1 MDSKEGDD
9 SSSAGSG
16 SSQKPQTSR
25 LSCTKYFDALWFC
38 YSPFHQME
46 QYYRYG
52 HFDNCSGKWSS
63 LFDCLSLKTKRP
75 DEVEKILQARE
86 KSKSHIWTYRT
97 VEEASE
103 NWWRMYHHL
112 FDKSDTKPKPDA

>member
-1 MDSKEGDD
+1 MDCKEGDD

-52 HFDNCSGKWSS
+52 HFDSCSGKWSS

-75 DEVEKILQARE
+75 DEVEFAKFQSKLSEDFTFLFAR
-86 KSKSHIWTYRT
+86 SYRT
-97 VEEASE
+97 
-103 NWWRMYHHL
+103 
-112 FDKSDTKPKPDA
+112 

>member
-1 MDSKEGDD
+1 MNYVVLQIFLQLLKLL
-9 SSSAGSG
+9 AV
-16 SSQKPQTSR
+16 
-25 LSCTKYFDALWFC
+25 CCAA
-38 YSPFHQME
+38 PFHQME

-52 HFDNCSGKWSS
+52 HFDNCSEKWSS
-63 LFDCLSLKTKRP
+63 LFDCLALKTKRP

-103 NWWRMYHHL
+103 NWWQ
-112 FDKSDTKPKPDA
+112 K

>member
-1 MDSKEGDD
+1 MIPAAQE
-9 SSSAGSG
+9 AAAARNRRHLAF
-16 SSQKPQTSR
+16 PAPNTST
-25 LSCTKYFDALWFC
+25 LCGFVI
-38 YSPFHQME
+38 ME

-52 HFDNCSGKWSS
+52 HFDSCSGKWSS